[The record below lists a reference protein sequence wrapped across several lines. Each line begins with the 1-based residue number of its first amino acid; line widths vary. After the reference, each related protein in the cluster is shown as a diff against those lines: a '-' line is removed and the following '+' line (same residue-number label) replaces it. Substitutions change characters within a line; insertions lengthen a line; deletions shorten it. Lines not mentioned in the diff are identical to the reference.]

1 MKVIKIFLL
10 NQLVTKRNIQDA
22 LNMCYDNI
30 AFSTFPYI
38 MYKIKSSLAS
48 LERYNSG
55 NCIALSF
62 FLKKYLKNNYGLISY
77 VIPASVPKIY
87 QIENSPEIC
96 HVALLIPISTHSFYI
111 IDPAFYFMEPI
122 LCDLNDPDIR
132 GINAMN
138 IHSKEVQVIKS
149 QLVNASAQGLIP
161 QTLGCKCWY
170 ESTPDDIWFYYTNE
184 VMDPDKSIGGH
195 FIRNKPE
202 PFLCKTSVLKNGQIH
217 KDYHLKMDEQQNLT
231 IIKNYVE
238 IYKGPINKIPKKL
251 EHEIHTKLFKYFS
264 NFMN

>member
-10 NQLVTKRNIQDA
+10 NQPLTKGKIQDA
-22 LNMCYDNI
+22 LKMCYNNI

-38 MYKIKSSLAS
+38 MYKIKSSLTS

-55 NCIALSF
+55 NCIALSS
-62 FLKKYLKNNYGLISY
+62 FLQKYLKNNYGIVSY
-77 VIPASVPKIY
+77 IIPASVPKIY

-122 LCDLNDPDIR
+122 LCDLNDPVIR
-132 GINAMN
+132 GIDTMN
-138 IHSKEVQVIKS
+138 IHSKEVLVINS
-149 QLVNASAQGLIP
+149 QLVNANAAGLIP

-170 ESTPDDIWFYYTNE
+170 ETTPDDPWFYYTNE

-202 PFLCKTSVLKNGQIH
+202 PFLCKTSVLPNGKIY
-217 KDYHLKMDEQQNLT
+217 KDYHLKMDEHQNLT
-231 IIKNYVE
+231 ILKNYVE
-238 IYKGPINKIPKKL
+238 IYNGPINKIPQKMQ
-251 EHEIHTKLFKYFS
+251 HEIHNKLFKYLRQLV
-264 NFMN
+264 

>member
-10 NQLVTKRNIQDA
+10 NQPITKGNIQDS
-22 LNMCYDNI
+22 LNMCYENI

-38 MYKIKSSLAS
+38 MYKIKSSHVS

-55 NCIALSF
+55 NCIALSC
-62 FLKKYLKNNYGLISY
+62 FLQKYLKNNYGIVSY
-77 VIPASVPKIY
+77 IVPASVPKIY

-96 HVALLIPISTHSFYI
+96 HVALLIPISTNSFYI

-122 LCDLNDPDIR
+122 LCDLNNPDIKE
-132 GINAMN
+132 IIAMN
-138 IHSKEVQVIKS
+138 IHSKEIEVIKS
-149 QLVNASAQGLIP
+149 QLVNATAHGLIP

-170 ESTPDDIWFYYTNE
+170 ENAPDDTWFYYTNE
-184 VMDPDKSIGGH
+184 VIDPDESIGCH

-202 PFLCKTSVLKNGQIH
+202 PFLCKTRVLSNGEIY
-217 KDYHLKMDEQQNLT
+217 KDYHLKIDEEQNL
-231 IIKNYVE
+231 IITKNYVE
-238 IYKGPINKIPKKL
+238 IYKGPVNKIPKKI
-251 EHEIHTKLFKYFS
+251 EYEIHTKLFKYFS